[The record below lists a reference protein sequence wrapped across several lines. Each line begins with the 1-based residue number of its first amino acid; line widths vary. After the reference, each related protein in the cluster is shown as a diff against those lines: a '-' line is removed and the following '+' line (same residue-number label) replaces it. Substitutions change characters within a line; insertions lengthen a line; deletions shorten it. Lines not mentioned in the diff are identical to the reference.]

1 MTTSAFDINL
11 MGLDILLVEDDP
23 TFLHLISHTISKHGG
38 RLETALTGTDGLG
51 MFKEQNFPIVITD
64 INLPGMSGIE
74 LAEQIKAIRPETQII
89 AISTCYDT
97 NSLVSAIDLKF
108 ADFFIKPLKIENLL
122 WAVNKCEDIIA
133 CQRRLEDERGK
144 FKAVVESMG
153 EGIAIKDLDYRI
165 QYQNRTM
172 IEMFGDRTGSVCYAA
187 FGIDEPCEGCPTIM
201 ALKDGRTHSACRD
214 YTTDD
219 KTIHIESTASLIRD
233 SRGVVTGT
241 VEIIR
246 DISERIENENRIRE
260 MAFHDPLTGLANRRL
275 FQDRLEQAIATSQ
288 RYGMPFGLLT
298 LDLDNFK
305 DINDCYGHEAGDKVL
320 REAADRIRACC
331 KRDLDTI
338 SRMGGDEFCI
348 ICADCN
354 DREQLDIISQEL
366 LSQFELP
373 FQLDDTL
380 VDVTTSIG
388 ISMYPVNGTEAKE
401 LEIASDRAMYAA
413 KKAGRNTSRFWE
425 AQTSPRVQQ
434 QVIQLQEA
442 VPT

>member
-11 MGLDILLVEDDP
+11 TGLEILLVEEDH
-23 TFLHLISHTISKHGG
+23 TFLHLISNTLYKHGSWV
-38 RLETALTGTDGLG
+38 ETALTGADGLRK
-51 MFKEQNFPIVITD
+51 FKKQNFPIVITD
-64 INLPGMSGIE
+64 INLPIMSGIE
-74 LAEQIKAIRPETQII
+74 LAEQIKAVRHDTQII
-89 AISTCYDT
+89 AISTSYET

-122 WAVNKCEDIIA
+122 WAVKKCEDIILY
-133 CQRRLEDERGK
+133 QQQLDDERGR

-153 EGIAIKDLDYRI
+153 HGIAIKDLDYRI

-201 ALKDGRTHSACRD
+201 ALQDGQAHSACRG
-214 YTTDD
+214 YAIGD

-233 SRGVVTGT
+233 SRGTVTGT

-246 DISERIENENRIRE
+246 DVSERVENENRIRE

-288 RYGMPFGLLT
+288 RYNMHFGLLT

-338 SRMGGDEFCI
+338 SRMGGDEFCV

-354 DREQLDIISQEL
+354 DREQLAVISQEL
-366 LSQFELP
+366 LNQFELP
-373 FQLDDTL
+373 FQLGDAL
-380 VDVTTSIG
+380 VEVTTSIG
-388 ISMYPVNGTEAKE
+388 ISMFPVNGTEAKQ

-413 KKAGRNTSRFWE
+413 KKAGRNTCRFWE
-425 AQTSPRVQQ
+425 SYTVPR
-434 QVIQLQEA
+434 A
-442 VPT
+442 SF